1 LDVNRGCLLVEYK
14 NSICCGF

>member
-1 LDVNRGCLLVEYK
+1 LVEYK